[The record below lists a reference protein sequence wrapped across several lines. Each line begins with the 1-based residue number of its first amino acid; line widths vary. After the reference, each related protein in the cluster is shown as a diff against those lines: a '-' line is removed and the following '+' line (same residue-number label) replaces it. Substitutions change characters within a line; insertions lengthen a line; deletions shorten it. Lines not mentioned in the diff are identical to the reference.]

1 VASCEIKPFCVR
13 CGTNVNEGR
22 MLLGYNTCLPCG
34 DKEARKV
41 RHTIVPMNKSNYIVV
56 TDVTIL
62 RQLNPKR
69 TV

>member
-1 VASCEIKPFCVR
+1 
-13 CGTNVNEGR
+13 